1 MTGRTDS
8 AHRVIRAPPG
18 AIYRAFIDPDTLMEW
33 LPPTGMHGKM
43 LAFDPRPGG
52 VYRMVLT
59 RVDGGR
65 GMAGKTTAD
74 SDVAEG
80 RFVELV
86 PERRIVQSAT
96 FESVDP
102 AFAGMMTLTWTFE
115 PVDSGT
121 KVTITCEDVPPGI
134 SKADHDAGLK
144 GSLANLAQLVERG

>member
-8 AHRVIRAPPG
+8 AYRVIRAPP
-18 AIYRAFIDPDTLMEW
+18 AVIYRAFLDPDALMAW

-43 LAFDPRPGG
+43 LDFDPRPGG
-52 VYRMVLT
+52 VYRMILT
-59 RVDGGR
+59 RDDGGR
-65 GMAGKTTAD
+65 GMAGKTTAA

-96 FESVDP
+96 FESYDP

-115 PVDSGT
+115 PVDGGT
-121 KVTITCEDVPPGI
+121 RVTITCEDVPPGI
-134 SKADHDAGLK
+134 SKTDHDAGLK
-144 GSLANLAQLVERG
+144 ASLANLAQLVERG